1 MTTVCLLSGH
11 GGRCVLRCVPLV
23 RVPCTARAVSRAAR
37 AVLIVTAIPAV
48 LSRTAM
54 NRAKPF
60 GTNRAFASMAVSRP
74 APATAYNRRSL
85 PRQPCAGL
93 RRSRR

>member
-1 MTTVCLLSGH
+1 
-11 GGRCVLRCVPLV
+11 
-23 RVPCTARAVSRAAR
+23 
-37 AVLIVTAIPAV
+37 
-48 LSRTAM
+48 M